1 MPGPEQPEVS
11 LEERADAAYRTGDLD
26 GAVAAWERLHS
37 QRSQEGDAAGA
48 ALAASRVSLYLLID
62 SGLMSTVRSW
72 VRRAEAW
79 LPDVPADDPVRATVA
94 MVQGYERFFS
104 GDAAGAR
111 HHAERAVDLGERLG
125 ALPAVVVGRTALG
138 RLQILDGEVAAGL
151 ALLDEVAALLMS
163 GDVDPLTTGM
173 MYCEL
178 ICAAQSLGMP
188 ERAREWTE
196 LMDRWAQEAAFG
208 ALHGRCRVHRAE
220 LMRLSGPADL
230 AEEEALLACAE
241 LRPWLL
247 REYGWPLVEL
257 GTIRLQRGD
266 LVGAE
271 EAFLAAHQHVW
282 SPQPGLALLRL
293 AEGHVQVA
301 LDLITESIQRPEDN
315 PSKEQPA
322 FGELRLA
329 PLLAAQVEIAVAA
342 GQPDLARTASA
353 RLDAIARD
361 FSGLA
366 LLATAQLARARSLLA
381 SGEGDS
387 ARDEAAA
394 AVRAWAELGAPYE
407 AAQARLV
414 LAQAHHR
421 CGAVASAELEWA
433 AAAAGFESFGA
444 PEQAARA
451 RAQLASPAAPVVE
464 PARSVQAV
472 LEPDGGVWRVG
483 YGEQE
488 AVLPD
493 LKGLRYL
500 ARLLAA
506 PGRELH
512 VLDLVGAEGGGADTV
527 RAVQSSGLPLLDDE
541 ARSAYRRRLAE
552 VEDDVAEARAMND
565 LGRVELAERD
575 RDYLVAEL
583 AAAVGLGGRER
594 TTGSTVERARGSV
607 TRSLRYSIA
616 RVSESLPVL
625 GQHLA
630 GTVRTGTWCRY
641 EPDPLAT
648 VRWRLDAQQ

>member
-1 MPGPEQPEVS
+1 MPGPAQPEAS
-11 LEERADAAYRTGDLD
+11 LEERADAAYGTGDLD
-26 GAVAAWERLHS
+26 GAIAAWERLHTL
-37 QRSQEGDAAGA
+37 RAEEGDAAGA
-48 ALAASRVSLYLLID
+48 AFAASRVALYLLID
-62 SGLMSTVRSW
+62 SGLMATVRGW
-72 VRRAEAW
+72 VRRAERW
-79 LPDVPADDPVRATVA
+79 LPAVPAADPVRALVA

-104 GDAAGAR
+104 GDPTGAR

-125 ALPAVVVGRTALG
+125 SLPAVVVGRTALG
-138 RLQILDGEVAAGL
+138 RLQILDGEVTGGL

-173 MYCEL
+173 MYCEI

-188 ERAREWTE
+188 ELAREWTE

-266 LVGAE
+266 LPGAE

-293 AEGHVQVA
+293 AEGHVQVS
-301 LDLITESIQRPEDN
+301 LDLITESVERPDDN

-329 PLLAAQVEIAVAA
+329 PLLAAQVQIAVAA
-342 GQPDLARTASA
+342 GRPDLARTASA
-353 RLDAIARD
+353 RLDAIASD
-361 FSGLA
+361 FSGVA
-366 LLATAQLARARSLLA
+366 LLASARLARARSLLA
-381 SGEGDS
+381 SGEVDA
-387 ARDEAAA
+387 ARTEAGA
-394 AVRAWAELGAPYE
+394 AVRAWADLGAPYE

-414 LAQAHHR
+414 LAEAHHR
-421 CGAVASAELEWA
+421 CGAVANAELEWA

-444 PEQAARA
+444 PVPAVAAHPPG
-451 RAQLASPAAPVVE
+451 ASSAGPVAP
-464 PARSVQAV
+464 PRSVDAV
-472 LEPDGGVWRVG
+472 LEPAGALWRVG

-488 AVLPD
+488 SVLPD

-500 ARLLAA
+500 CRLLAA

-527 RAVQSSGLPLLDDE
+527 RGVQASGLPVLDDE
-541 ARSAYRRRLAE
+541 ARAAYRRRLAE
-552 VEDDVAEARAMND
+552 VEEDLAEATSMND

-583 AAAVGLGGRER
+583 TAAAGLGGRGR

-607 TRSLRYSIA
+607 TRSLRYAIA
-616 RVSESLPVL
+616 RLSESLPAL
-625 GQHLA
+625 GQHLS

-641 EPDPLAT
+641 EPDPLAS
-648 VRWRLDAQQ
+648 VRWRLGGEQQ